1 MNTVRNTTSSA
12 PRGAVGAGE
21 VTVPEGADAD
31 DMLATPSGGIP
42 PTDCYT
48 RGPMAPRVATDTR
61 SPPDDAQSVS
71 ELTSRVKEQL
81 ETRFADVWVTGE
93 VSSLTRASSGHVY
106 LSLKDEDAV
115 LRAVIWRG
123 VAQSLAIEPTDG
135 MEVICHG
142 RLEVYPPRGT
152 YQLTI
157 DRLHAVGTGTLEA
170 QLRRL
175 HAALEAEGIFAAAR
189 KRPLPEF
196 PRRIAVVT
204 SPTGAAI
211 ADFLETLLGRWR
223 ACEVVLVPSRVQGA
237 GAAEELAAALA
248 AAARLQPAVDVIALV
263 RGGGSL
269 EDLWS
274 FNEEA
279 LVRAVA
285 AAAIPV
291 VSGVGHE
298 IDVTLC
304 DLAADVRALTPT
316 DAAVKI
322 VPDARQV
329 SATVNGLGMRLAA
342 GLGRRLELAR
352 ERMISLARSRIF
364 ADPTRLLRDRAAGL
378 DQQALRLRRL
388 AGLAVDRARE
398 RLAAAA
404 GRLEAGSPLHLLA
417 RGWSV
422 TSTDRDS
429 SALTSIAGIAPGDRL
444 VTHLADG
451 RIWSRVERTATHDTE
466 RH

>member
-1 MNTVRNTTSSA
+1 M
-12 PRGAVGAGE
+12 
-21 VTVPEGADAD
+21 VT
-31 DMLATPSGGIP
+31 
-42 PTDCYT
+42 
-48 RGPMAPRVATDTR
+48 RVATDTNR
-61 SPPDDAQSVS
+61 PPDDAQSVS

-93 VSSLTRASSGHVY
+93 VSNLTRAGSGHVY
-106 LSLKDEDAV
+106 LSLKDETAV

-123 VAQSLAIEPTDG
+123 AMQALAIEPTDG
-135 MEVICHG
+135 LEVICHG

-157 DRLHAVGTGTLEA
+157 DRLHAVGTGALEA

-175 HAALEAEGIFAAAR
+175 HARLEAEGAFAPAR
-189 KRPLPEF
+189 KRTLPTF

-211 ADFLETLLGRWR
+211 ADFLKTLFSRWQ
-223 ACEVVLVPSRVQGA
+223 ASEVIVVPSRVQGA
-237 GAAEELAAALA
+237 GAAEELALALA
-248 AAARLQPAVDVIALV
+248 AAARMVPAVDVIALI

-274 FNEEA
+274 FNEEV

-285 AAAIPV
+285 ASPVPV

-298 IDVTLC
+298 IDVSLC

-322 VPDARQV
+322 VPDGAHV
-329 SATVNGLGMRLAA
+329 AATVATLGSRLQA
-342 GLGRRLELAR
+342 GLSRRVDAAR
-352 ERMISLARSRIF
+352 DRVVTLARSRIF
-364 ADPTRLLRDRAAGL
+364 ADPNRLVRDRRDAL
-378 DQQALRLRRL
+378 DQLGRRLRRL
-388 AGLAVDRARE
+388 ARLAIDRAGE
-398 RLAAAA
+398 RVAAAA
-404 GRLEAGSPLHLLA
+404 ARLDAGSPLHLLA

-422 TSTDRDS
+422 TWKEHDAV
-429 SALTSIAGIAPGDRL
+429 ALKSVVGLTAGDTLR
-444 VTHLADG
+444 TQLADG
-451 RIWSRVERTATHDTE
+451 RIWSRVERISNDDVGT
-466 RH
+466 